1 MVIYL
6 DLVFFLNS
14 VADALALYVTS
25 RLSGL
30 ALRPTRVVAASVLGG
45 IYAVICSVPLFY
57 PLSSFLPQITVASL
71 LIWIVFGIRTIFL
84 RLCLLFFVL
93 SCAMGGVFIA
103 VAQSVARCG
112 VSNTLE
118 GMNWKVFFLVGGLC
132 YFFLSVVFR
141 GSAKHYVSGEISAG
155 SLRYDGQRISLNIL
169 LDTGHTL
176 RDPYTGNDVL
186 TVWLDAT
193 REFWSD
199 EEWRI
204 LSRVGIHDVTQSLE
218 ELSQISRRYFW
229 IIPYRAVGTQNG
241 SLICF
246 AAENAVIGNTSL
258 GKVTVALSN
267 TPLSDGGG
275 CNALWGGRLN
285 KEGNVL

>member
-14 VADALALYVTS
+14 AADALALYVTS

-30 ALRPTRVVAASVLGG
+30 TPRLTRVVAASFLGG
-45 IYAVICSVPLFY
+45 IYAVLCSVPLFY
-57 PLSSFLPQITVASL
+57 PLGNLIPQILVASL
-71 LIWIVFGIRTIFL
+71 LVWIVFGIRTIFL

-93 SCAMGGVFIA
+93 SCAMGGVFLA
-103 VAQSVARCG
+103 VAQSFDRCG
-112 VSNTLE
+112 VSDTLE
-118 GMNWKVFFLVGGLC
+118 HMNWKVFFLVGGLC

-141 GSAKHYVSGEISAG
+141 GSAKHYVSGEISEG
-155 SLRYDGQRISLNIL
+155 SLRYGGRSVPLNVL

-176 RDPYTGNDVL
+176 RNPYTGNEVL
-186 TVWLDAT
+186 IVWLDAT
-193 REFWSD
+193 RELWRD
-199 EEWRI
+199 EEWAV
-204 LSRVGIHDVTQSLE
+204 LSGPMKHDAAWCLE
-218 ELSQISRRYFW
+218 QLTEISQNRFW
-229 IIPYRAVGTQNG
+229 IIPYRAVGISHG
-241 SLICF
+241 SLLCF
-246 AAENAVIGNTSL
+246 AAEDAVVGNTSL
-258 GKVTVALSN
+258 GEITVALSD